1 MKNVL
6 IFVLCVWMFLG
17 GAGVVLAQEAEV
29 SDVPSTRFGLFVEH
43 WKDRLSLWVERDD
56 VRKAELE
63 ANIAEKYQTW
73 EEKINNLPESVNKE
87 VILQTMETRKEEY
100 IARLE
105 QRVMK
110 KEEVRSRFEVRLN
123 ELQGKG
129 EVVRDRVE
137 NRATDS
143 ATLIQ
148 EREGLRDEME
158 KEKEDMKK
166 EREDMQEER
175 EGMRQERQD
184 DDRGVMGR

>member
-17 GAGVVLAQEAEV
+17 GVGVVLAQEAEV

-73 EEKINNLPESVNKE
+73 EEKINNLPESANKE
-87 VILQTMETRKEEY
+87 VILQTMEKRKNDY
-100 IARLE
+100 TARLE
-105 QRVMK
+105 QRVMN
-110 KEEVRSRFEVRLN
+110 KEEIRSRFEMRLN

-129 EVVRDRVE
+129 EMVRDRLEQRENDSTILMQDRQDLREEVE
-137 NRATDS
+137 DA
-143 ATLIQ
+143 
-148 EREGLRDEME
+148 REE
-158 KEKEDMKK
+158 
-166 EREDMQEER
+166 MQEER
-175 EGMRQERQD
+175 EDVQQERQD
-184 DDRGVMGR
+184 GGRGMMGR